1 MDSKRNPIIT
11 RIAALEKAHNNNKKY
26 IKDNNIDFRAIRAVA
41 NAYHK
46 WKKVNDELWDMQNVE
61 GKKGTPAQIK
71 AKTEEFNK
79 LLADYNHKQENTD
92 RYVKQLDMELAML
105 QTQLNLAKQ
114 TPANQIAL
122 LTKEFARYTRLGNV
136 KAADNVRKKILEAR
150 DKLFSIVDS
159 WITEISSKY
168 DTVQSYFDAVPV
180 TNLQRERGNAE
191 LKSYKNAELAKHY
204 RSALTT
210 LKGNYQDTAEKIY
223 ANKQRQEFLKA
234 RNLGISSTSS
244 EYKNNKEEIQELI
257 AERELLIEQ
266 QQSVLGKLDSIQH
279 KMYIA
284 EELSRYPSL
293 LNDIRDTS
301 KQALEDGLVTFL
313 TEGVTEAKNL
323 SEALRTLILDFV
335 KTMQKMF
342 AKRFV
347 TDLMQYWFPAKTHE
361 GERTSVDGMSK
372 GISNVATRE
381 VVTSENKPVVNGA
394 SVEFPKLKTL
404 DVRNK
409 DKLTFNMTQEG
420 EIDTSKGGMLA
431 TYKGYNNEPYIGK
444 DKNYDFLNKDTDYKI
459 EAPTFKQGAYEYRLL
474 SSDELKTKLDN
485 NVAPIS
491 TDVKVD
497 DKEVTTIDAQQ
508 QVANNTSQMLTVLRS
523 IDNAVNNKNTV
534 TNTSKAPT
542 DVKVTNAESISP
554 TANTKAVNDSLE
566 KVAGSAESA
575 SIANKSFAIS
585 SNRASSSAQSVTMA
599 NQTATTATSQRAT
612 AEMGATVTTDMHKSA
627 TVSDINAIQQHAAS
641 TNMASQTAPMTGG
654 MMGAGASTLF
664 YAPGAVGGVPYGMQT
679 GGVGATLGNGLS
691 SVLQPVTN
699 MVSKLTNQLAGFLN
713 SGVFTSLMNSVTSIT
728 GSAGAQ
734 LGGSALAIGGLISG
748 DKKEQLLSTIFLELQ
763 LIYFQ
768 IMQLNNQVKLIGMSI
783 TSVTDSAYATGG
795 KITGPGTGTSDSI
808 PAMLSNG
815 EYVIKASSV
824 KKYGTNF
831 LDSVNSGKL
840 SRIPVHVPKFADGG
854 AIDTS
859 RQEVGTGMQTFGQS
873 LSNNI
878 SNKATFN
885 VALVRD
891 EQEGMKQ
898 LLRSPEGQRIMLD
911 FQKQYASVTRR
922 F

>member
-1 MDSKRNPIIT
+1 
-11 RIAALEKAHNNNKKY
+11 
-26 IKDNNIDFRAIRAVA
+26 
-41 NAYHK
+41 
-46 WKKVNDELWDMQNVE
+46 
-61 GKKGTPAQIK
+61 
-71 AKTEEFNK
+71 
-79 LLADYNHKQENTD
+79 
-92 RYVKQLDMELAML
+92 ML
-105 QTQLNLAKQ
+105 
-114 TPANQIAL
+114 
-122 LTKEFARYTRLGNV
+122 
-136 KAADNVRKKILEAR
+136 
-150 DKLFSIVDS
+150 
-159 WITEISSKY
+159 
-168 DTVQSYFDAVPV
+168 
-180 TNLQRERGNAE
+180 
-191 LKSYKNAELAKHY
+191 
-204 RSALTT
+204 
-210 LKGNYQDTAEKIY
+210 
-223 ANKQRQEFLKA
+223 
-234 RNLGISSTSS
+234 
-244 EYKNNKEEIQELI
+244 
-257 AERELLIEQ
+257 
-266 QQSVLGKLDSIQH
+266 
-279 KMYIA
+279 IA

-301 KQALEDGLVTFL
+301 EQALEDGLVTFL
-313 TEGVTEAKNL
+313 TDGVTEAKNL
-323 SEALRTLILDFV
+323 SDALRTLALDFI

-342 AKRFV
+342 ANRLV
-347 TDLMQYWFPAKTHE
+347 TDLMQSWFPAKTHE
-361 GERTSVDGMSK
+361 GERTNVDGMSK

-444 DKNYDFLNKDTDYKI
+444 DKNYDFLNKDNDYKV

-474 SSDELKTKLDN
+474 SSDELKTNLDN
-485 NVAPIS
+485 NITPIN

-497 DKEVTTIDAQQ
+497 TKEATTLDAQQ

-534 TNTSKAPT
+534 TNSSKAPT
-542 DVKVTNAESISP
+542 EVKVTNAESISP

-575 SIANKSFAIS
+575 SIANNSFAVS
-585 SNRASSSAQSVTMA
+585 STRASSSAQSVTMA
-599 NQTATTATSQRAT
+599 NQTAATATSQKT
-612 AEMGATVTTDMHKSA
+612 TSEMASTVTTDMHKSA
-627 TVSDINAIQQHAAS
+627 ITSDTNAIQQHIAS
-641 TNMASQTAPMTGG
+641 TNMASQNATMTGG
-654 MMGAGASTLF
+654 MMGAGAL
-664 YAPGAVGGVPYGMQT
+664 GAIGGVPYGMQT

-699 MVSKLTNQLAGFLN
+699 LVSRLTNQLASFLN

-734 LGGSALAIGGLISG
+734 LGGSVLAIGSLING

-768 IMQLNNQVKLIGMSI
+768 IMQLNNQIKLIGMSM
-783 TSVTDSAYATGG
+783 TSATNSAYATGG

-840 SRIPVHVPKFADGG
+840 SRIPIHVHKFADGG

-898 LLRSPEGQRIMLD
+898 LLRSPDGQRILLD